1 MYSKLF
7 NLNGNDLFKGAVT
20 AVLAAIITVL
30 YGVVSQAGFNVF
42 EADWG
47 VILTNVIQGALTAFI
62 AYIGK
67 NVLSDEDGDFLGIK

>member
-1 MYSKLF
+1 MNSPLF
-7 NLNGNDLFKGAVT
+7 KIGSSDVFKGAVT

-47 VILTNVIQGALTAFI
+47 VILTNVTQGALTAFI
-62 AYIGK
+62 AYLGK
-67 NVLSDEDGDFLGIK
+67 NFLSTENGDFLGMK